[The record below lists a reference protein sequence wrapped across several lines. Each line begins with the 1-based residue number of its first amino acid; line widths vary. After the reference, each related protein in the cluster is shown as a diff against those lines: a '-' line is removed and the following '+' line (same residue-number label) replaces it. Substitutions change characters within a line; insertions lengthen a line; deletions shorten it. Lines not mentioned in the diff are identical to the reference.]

1 MTTAT
6 TTRRRPVTASSP
18 ASTDVSDATATSS
31 PAEGATEETGAAL
44 TASVETASPET
55 GTTES
60 GQVFQSEGTDTGAPA
75 GGTPAASDDPTPE
88 PETDEDVDARVL
100 IAFDAYDVND
110 IITAPRSVIGEL
122 FRNGQVDPN
131 PDAVAFALAQRD

>member
-18 ASTDVSDATATSS
+18 ASTDTSDTTATSS
-31 PAEGATEETGAAL
+31 PTESGTEEPGAAPS
-44 TASVETASPET
+44 ASTDAPTPET

-75 GGTPAASDDPTPE
+75 GDTPPASDDPTPK

-110 IITAPRSVIGEL
+110 IITAPRSVIGDL

>member
-18 ASTDVSDATATSS
+18 ASTDASDAAATSS
-31 PAEGATEETGAAL
+31 PAESGTDESGAL
-44 TASVETASPET
+44 RSASTDASTPET

-60 GQVFQSEGTDTGAPA
+60 GQVFQSEGTDTGVPA
-75 GGTPAASDDPTPE
+75 GDTPPASDDPTPE

-100 IAFDAYDVND
+100 IAFDAYEVND
-110 IITAPRSVIGEL
+110 IITAPRSVIGTL
-122 FRNGQVDPN
+122 YRAGQVDPH
-131 PDAVAFALAQRD
+131 PDAVAFALAHQD